1 MLDFSFICHFF
12 LGCSKSE
19 DGGGGGGSN
28 MKLSDINAN
37 LNGKSLFIT
46 TDDSSSSSGRSFR
59 NSSST
64 SSTTS
69 LIVSD
74 NLSNFNY
81 GIISNYNLNVE
92 KVVTDP
98 TNSFA
103 YILLKYTG
111 GYSDLESDKNIRFKL
126 YYL

>member
-1 MLDFSFICHFF
+1 MYTKCLILVLFVISF

-46 TDDSSSSSGRSFR
+46 TDDSSSSSGRSSR

-92 KVVTDP
+92 KVMIQQFFCIYFIEIHWRAFR
-98 TNSFA
+98 S
-103 YILLKYTG
+103 
-111 GYSDLESDKNIRFKL
+111 
-126 YYL
+126 